1 MKEHTDETVQPV
13 EREDIVL
20 GTTQWPRDWE
30 SFNQSY
36 VGRHEAEKL
45 SNDELIEY
53 LQQAVKVRQGHDS
66 LCRHTETACRC
77 CGLSGGFQIMVH
89 CRIRHLWGRCYYD
102 GRKKEVC
109 RTVRIV

>member
-53 LQQAVKVRQGHDS
+53 LRWMACSKPKKYAKVMSAFANTQRQPAGVAV
-66 LCRHTETACRC
+66 
-77 CGLSGGFQIMVH
+77 
-89 CRIRHLWGRCYYD
+89 
-102 GRKKEVC
+102 
-109 RTVRIV
+109 